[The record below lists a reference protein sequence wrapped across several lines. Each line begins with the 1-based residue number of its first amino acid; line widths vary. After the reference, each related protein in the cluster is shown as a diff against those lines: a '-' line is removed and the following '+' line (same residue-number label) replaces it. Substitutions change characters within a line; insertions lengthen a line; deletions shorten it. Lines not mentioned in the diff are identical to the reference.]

1 MVTDLRTEYHALRA
15 EGRRALDAIRSV
27 RAIIAA
33 RARADAIPP
42 EFRPTRSLDVDSP
55 ISVEGVLFR
64 IEITAEYDHDACS
77 DHDTY
82 GKWTTRESS
91 TSVPYRIA
99 SGGAYPGRNTCNFF
113 EPPESFDSIWKY
125 YRACKSYG
133 RHEAWTLA
141 RAQFLGTLRHAHA
154 FAEGDASAYYV
165 DARIYFGDDDD
176 AVTIAEDSCGGID
189 GDLDDYMDGEC
200 IVERLLATA
209 DAWKTDQLTNHGP
222 YAAEITR
229 RLLRC

>member
-1 MVTDLRTEYHALRA
+1 MVTP
-15 EGRRALDAIRSV
+15 
-27 RAIIAA
+27 A
-33 RARADAIPP
+33 RAH
-42 EFRPTRSLDVDSP
+42 S
-55 ISVEGVLFR
+55 
-64 IEITAEYDHDACS
+64 
-77 DHDTY
+77 
-82 GKWTTRESS
+82 
-91 TSVPYRIA
+91 
-99 SGGAYPGRNTCNFF
+99 
-113 EPPESFDSIWKY
+113 
-125 YRACKSYG
+125 
-133 RHEAWTLA
+133 
-141 RAQFLGTLRHAHA
+141 LGTLRHAHA

-200 IVERLLATA
+200 IVECLLATA